1 MERVLELLQQFFQQ
15 QIVLIILVVLL
26 VITIIVLYRKNRE
39 VKKLIAQ
46 LEVLEVDFNTIKS
59 MPLTFKLNKARA
71 MAKVNEFIKEDI
83 EEYINSYDTTQ
94 KAIDRLTTL
103 FASAEDNISLDNIND
118 ARHDIAEIEDLAGIT
133 LKSVETLNDKLDDIL
148 LQEVQ
153 LRSKVTDLKERF
165 RQIKHSLLKNSNLL
179 EFSEDVINNYTENA
193 ENEFSSFEE
202 WMYISEFDKAE
213 VSLEK
218 ISTYLNNLDEI
229 LLELPQLLP
238 VAKEVIPSKI
248 ANVSSL
254 YSEVRN
260 VDLYLDHLD
269 VTQSLSTI
277 SKNLSSDLANLR
289 SGDVSKVKTSLDASN
304 QNLDDLS
311 EKLKYELESQKDLV
325 KITQS
330 ISQKIKAAKQSF
342 LSIDN
347 NYNLIS
353 QKYDFSDLKIEIEKT
368 KDNYKNLID
377 EYNTLQTTFNKFT
390 PATKMLEELEAASEK
405 LNVLFEDVYNLDK
418 KIEDIVADENR
429 ARQQLLKLHL
439 IINEVQVKINEY
451 KLPSISNDYKEDVKI
466 AKLHVRNIESLL
478 SDKKL
483 NLKLLNST
491 LTESIDYVYKLY
503 NNVNNIVGMAIMVEN
518 AVVFANRY
526 RSTYPEVD
534 SELSKTEL
542 YFRNGEY
549 TQSLTTVLELI
560 EKIHP
565 EDYEQLIRENATNV
579 L

>member
-26 VITIIVLYRKNRE
+26 VITIIVLYRKNKE
-39 VKKLIAQ
+39 VKKLINE
-46 LEVLEVDFNTIKS
+46 LEILEVDFNTIKS

-71 MAKVNEFIKEDI
+71 MSKVNEFIKEDI

-118 ARHDIAEIEDLAGIT
+118 ARHDIAEIEDLASIT

-165 RQIKHSLLKNSNLL
+165 RQIKHSLLQNSNLI

-193 ENEFSSFEE
+193 ENEFTAFEE

-218 ISTYLNNLDEI
+218 ISTYLNNLDKI

-289 SGDVSKVKTSLDASN
+289 SGDVSKVKTSLDESN

-311 EKLKYELESQKDLV
+311 EKLKFELESQKDLV

-330 ISQKIKAAKQSF
+330 ISQKIKVAKESF
-342 LSIDN
+342 LSINN
-347 NYNLIS
+347 NYNSIS
-353 QKYDFSDLKIEIEKT
+353 EKYDFSDLKLEIAQTEN
-368 KDNYKNLID
+368 NYQKLID

-390 PATKMLEELEAASEK
+390 PATKMLEELESASDK

-466 AKLHVRNIESLL
+466 AKLHVRNIETLL

>member
-26 VITIIVLYRKNRE
+26 VITIIVLYRKNKE
-39 VKKLIAQ
+39 VKKLINE
-46 LEVLEVDFNTIKS
+46 LEILEVDFNTIKS

-71 MAKVNEFIKEDI
+71 MSKVNEFIKEDI

-118 ARHDIAEIEDLAGIT
+118 ARHDIAEIEDLASIT

-165 RQIKHSLLKNSNLL
+165 RQIKHSLLQNSNLI

-193 ENEFSSFEE
+193 ENEFTAFEE

-289 SGDVSKVKTSLDASN
+289 SGDVSKVKTSLDESN

-311 EKLKYELESQKDLV
+311 EKLKFELESQKDLV

-330 ISQKIKAAKQSF
+330 ISQKIKVAKESF
-342 LSIDN
+342 LSINN
-347 NYNLIS
+347 NYNSIS
-353 QKYDFSDLKIEIEKT
+353 EKYDFSDLKLEIAQTEN
-368 KDNYKNLID
+368 NYQKLID

-390 PATKMLEELEAASEK
+390 PATKMLEELESASDK

-466 AKLHVRNIESLL
+466 AKLHVRNIETLL

>member
-26 VITIIVLYRKNRE
+26 VITIIVLYRKNKE
-39 VKKLIAQ
+39 VKKLINE
-46 LEVLEVDFNTIKS
+46 LEILEVDFNTIKS

-71 MAKVNEFIKEDI
+71 MSKVNEFIKEDI

-118 ARHDIAEIEDLAGIT
+118 ARHDIAEIEDLASIT

-165 RQIKHSLLKNSNLL
+165 RQIKHSLLQNSNLI
-179 EFSEDVINNYTENA
+179 EFSEDVINNYTENS
-193 ENEFSSFEE
+193 ENEFTAFEE

-289 SGDVSKVKTSLDASN
+289 SGDVSKVKTSLDESN

-311 EKLKYELESQKDLV
+311 EKLKFELESQKDLV

-330 ISQKIKAAKQSF
+330 ISQKIKVAKESF
-342 LSIDN
+342 LSINN
-347 NYNLIS
+347 NYNSIS
-353 QKYDFSDLKIEIEKT
+353 EKYDFSDLKLEIAQTEN
-368 KDNYKNLID
+368 NYQKLID

-390 PATKMLEELEAASEK
+390 PATKMLEELESASDK

-466 AKLHVRNIESLL
+466 AKLHVRNIETLL

>member
-71 MAKVNEFIKEDI
+71 MSKVNEFIKEDI